1 MGLVEGIARWR
12 LFPSN
17 VAMRTRRPCHGCAAS
32 LWDESLMKRLA
43 EVLIACGAVC
53 TLAWASAVGPAQTA
67 PSAPPGQAGADSRE
81 ERLWGEI
88 VALRDRAPTT
98 QPYEEWFASALTN
111 KRALA
116 ERIRLY
122 LTLYPGG
129 AHRDDVVRLELA
141 TLFDVASLAGGDF
154 APLRERVD
162 RYLRSPP
169 SDAVLAEAAYWR
181 ILCDRLT
188 GSSPASQPAST
199 AASPATA
206 ELLAAYRKYLRSYP
220 RSRYVPRLATILF
233 EDAARRGERAEMR
246 DLVDLMSRGFPKHL
260 TTEDLAARLRR
271 EDATGKPFWLAFRD
285 ADGRNVDT
293 RELAGRPVLIVV
305 WAAYDDAAR
314 RCVSEVETL
323 RREHPEFAVVGVNLD
338 ATRAAMSA
346 ATAELGLDWPQF
358 NDELGRANS
367 FARHWGVRRIPRVFA
382 IDRSG
387 RLVGSASQNEWR
399 RLALAALE

>member
-1 MGLVEGIARWR
+1 
-12 LFPSN
+12 
-17 VAMRTRRPCHGCAAS
+17 
-32 LWDESLMKRLA
+32 MKRVA

-67 PSAPPGQAGADSRE
+67 ANASSGQTVSDSRE

-88 VALRDRAPTT
+88 VTLRSRAPTS
-98 QPYEEWFASALTN
+98 QPYEDWFASTLTN

-129 AHRDDVVRLELA
+129 AHRDDAVRLELA
-141 TLFDVASLAGGDF
+141 TLFDIASLSGGDC

-162 RYLRSPP
+162 RYLTSPL
-169 SDAVLAEAAYWR
+169 SAAVRHEAAYWK
-181 ILCDRLT
+181 ILCDRLAGPNT
-188 GSSPASQPAST
+188 ASQPAST

-206 ELLAAYRKYLRSYP
+206 APLEAYREYVRRYP
-220 RSRYVPRLATILF
+220 RSRHTPRLATILF

-246 DLVDLMSRGFPKHL
+246 ALVDLMSRAFPNHL
-260 TTEDLAARLRR
+260 TTENLAARLRR
-271 EDATGKPFWLAFRD
+271 EDATGKLFWLAFRD

-305 WAAYDDAAR
+305 WAAYDEAAR

-323 RREHPEFAVVGVNLD
+323 RREHPELAVVGVNLD
-338 ATRAAMSA
+338 ATRAAMLA
-346 ATAELGLDWPQF
+346 ATTELGLDWPQF

-399 RLALAALE
+399 RLAFVALK